1 MKDSAAKPR
10 YVTTNSRPSSVLRA
24 VVTPDRFE
32 MRGELGA
39 GVTGTVWRAY
49 DRVRQSEVALKSFH
63 HQFTPDQLLRF
74 KEEFRAV
81 VDVRHPNIVRL
92 HELFEVDG
100 RLLLSMELIDGID
113 FLSWVWSH
121 DGSAGKKLGTDR
133 DEGGFALDETTK
145 ETDFLALGP
154 TLDQARLRDATTQLL
169 AGITA
174 MHAAHTV
181 HRNIKPSNVLITKD
195 GRVVLCDIGLG
206 ANMLPGDPSN
216 ITSVAYL
223 APELS
228 SDRTVDE
235 KADFYS
241 LGVLMFEAF
250 TGRTPFATIDGSRD
264 IRIAKATSDAP
275 PPSAFAKDV
284 PADLDHLTSA
294 LLRRDPTDRAG
305 AAEVQRVLEPN
316 RKPRRS
322 AMIEAL
328 TSVQDHMPAPRLPLV
343 GRQAEMSVLAGALS
357 GAKRAGATLQLVL
370 GPSGIGKTALTEAF
384 ARQLATDS
392 IVLTARCHERET
404 LPFKAFDGIVDAL
417 SRRLKQLPAHTRA
430 RVLPERADLL
440 AELFPVLRRVEGI
453 GGGARKWRGA
463 DPGELRLRAFAALRD
478 LLAALARH
486 APMVII
492 IDDVHQADL
501 DSLDLLAH
509 LVRPPAAPR
518 CLFIASGR
526 RGPVIDHILQLQARG
541 SFCEVKTLHVEPLP
555 LEEAELLADIAASHF
570 DLNLDNPR
578 AIAIASTGHPGFAI
592 ELVRAR
598 SDALDAADAARTKHN
613 EFSEENTDSADIA
626 ELDPRLVT
634 DGSVAKRMPDTNINS
649 LLTSRVN
656 RLTPQQ
662 RSILE
667 VVAVLGTPVS
677 IELIASADGRSFA
690 ESIPDIEYLIDHDL
704 IVASGLTVDAIVEVY
719 HDRIRE
725 VVLNQI
731 QRPRGGQLHHQI
743 AQALEGR
750 EDADP
755 ERLMH
760 HWRAAGQT
768 RRAVDYAFAAARRAA
783 DALEFHRAVELYQTA
798 LAEQLPADVERA
810 TRIELAEV
818 LLFIGQPSA
827 AAEEF
832 IVASRGALREQ
843 AIDLRRRAALA
854 LFSATEIER
863 SAELMAEVTSAL
875 SLPAEKKAG
884 LLGGLFGRK
893 PARFTAREGFF
904 ERRAPETIA
913 TIDVVTLDALST
925 ASIEMGVVHPQRA
938 FEAHTR
944 FLELSCSVGD
954 SIRYARAL
962 CAEAVWKASVDPG
975 AATRVEHLLATA
987 EAAAAIDG
995 GALERA
1001 QIQLTRAITAFHLGN
1016 LTAAQS
1022 AIAESLVALE
1032 SDCRG
1037 AVWETRTARM
1047 YAGWIAWHTGDL
1059 GAFVTQSRDWYDTA
1073 ISNSDHFSASTLTI
1087 GLGNLAWALQ
1097 RDTTVAHELIETAD
1111 QLWSNRPVPMHHFMV
1126 AVAQVNLELL
1136 RGNTNTAADR
1146 LARYEAI
1153 HSKVDL
1159 DRLHMVGTT
1168 LAGLRMRVAL
1178 ARADVAD
1185 REKDNKA
1192 LQAALATVRNERKQP
1207 RLASLGNDALL
1218 TQMNAAVLSFT
1229 DSRAAIAEFRRAATL
1244 YGQLG
1249 QTMVANA
1256 CRWRAA
1262 QLTGGAIGIAETI
1275 AAVDAVKQHPVANPE
1290 KLLEF
1295 LAPAATVEQR

>member
-1 MKDSAAKPR
+1 M
-10 YVTTNSRPSSVLRA
+10 RA
-24 VVTPDRFE
+24 LVSPERFE
-32 MRGELGA
+32 MRGELGS

-49 DRVRQSEVALKSFH
+49 DRTRQSEVALKSFH
-63 HQFTPDQLLRF
+63 HQFSPDQLLRF
-74 KEEFRAV
+74 KEEFRTV
-81 VDVRHPNIVRL
+81 VDIRHPNLVRL
-92 HELFEVDG
+92 YELIEVDG

-121 DGSAGKKLGTDR
+121 DGAAGKKLGTDR
-133 DEGGFALDETTK
+133 DEGGFSLDETTK
-145 ETDFLALGP
+145 ETDLLALGP
-154 TLDQARLRDATTQLL
+154 TLDQARLRDATTQLV
-169 AGITA
+169 AGMTA
-174 MHAAHTV
+174 IHAGHAV
-181 HRNIKPSNVLITKD
+181 HRNIKPSNVLVSKD

-206 ANMLPGDPSN
+206 ASIFPADQTTVNSV
-216 ITSVAYL
+216 SAVAYS

-228 SDRTVDE
+228 ADRIVDE

-241 LGVLMFEAF
+241 LGVLLFEAF
-250 TGRTPFATIDGSRD
+250 TGRTPFSNTEGRD
-264 IRIAKATSDAP
+264 IRIAKASADAP
-275 PPSAFAKDV
+275 PPSAIAKEV

-343 GRQAEMSVLAGALS
+343 GRQAELAALAGALT
-357 GAKRAGATLQLVL
+357 GAKRSGATLQLVL
-370 GPSGIGKTALTEAF
+370 GPSGIGKTALTESF
-384 ARQLATDS
+384 ARQLANDS
-392 IVLTARCHERET
+392 IVLSARCHERET

-417 SRRLKQLPAHTRA
+417 SRRLKQLPATTRA

-526 RGPVIDHILQLQARG
+526 RGPVVDHILQLQARG
-541 SFCEVKTLHVEPLP
+541 SFCDVKTMHLEALP

-578 AIAIASTGHPGFAI
+578 AVAIASTGHPGFAI

-598 SDALDAADAARTKHN
+598 SEALDAREAARTRRS
-613 EFSEENTDSADIA
+613 EFGEEITNADDVD
-626 ELDPRLVT
+626 EMDPRLLEE
-634 DGSVAKRMPDTNINS
+634 GSISRRLPDTDING
-649 LLTSRVN
+649 LLASRVQ
-656 RLTPQQ
+656 RLTPSQ
-662 RSILE
+662 RGILE

-677 IELIASADGRSFA
+677 IELIATADGRAYSDCT
-690 ESIPDIEYLIDHDL
+690 PDIEYLIDHDL
-704 IVASGLTVDAIVEVY
+704 VVASGLTIDAIVEVY

-725 VVLNQI
+725 VVLNQLP
-731 QRPRGGQLHHQI
+731 RPRGSQLHHQI

-760 HWRAAGQT
+760 HWRAAGQN

-798 LAEQLPADVERA
+798 LAEQLPPDVERA
-810 TRIELAEV
+810 TRMELAEV
-818 LLFIGQPSA
+818 LLFVGQPSMA
-827 AAEEF
+827 ADEF
-832 IVASRGALREQ
+832 MAASRGALREQ

-863 SAELMAEVTSAL
+863 SAELMADVTAAL
-875 SLPAEKKAG
+875 ALPVEKKAG
-884 LLGGLFGRK
+884 LLSGLFGRK
-893 PARFTAREGFF
+893 PARFTAAGAFF
-904 ERRAPETIA
+904 ERRAPENIA
-913 TIDVVTLDALST
+913 TIDVVTLDALAT

-938 FEAHTR
+938 FDAHSR
-944 FLELSCSVGD
+944 FLELSCNVGD

-962 CAEAVWKASVDPG
+962 CAEAVWKASVDPT
-975 AATRVEHLLATA
+975 ASSRVDHLLATA

-1001 QIQLTRAITAFHLGN
+1001 QIQLTRAITAFQLGN
-1016 LTAAQS
+1016 LQVAQAA
-1022 AIAESLVALE
+1022 IGDSLVALE

-1047 YAGWIAWHTGDL
+1047 YAGWIAWQAGDL
-1059 GAFVTQSRDWYDTA
+1059 STFITQSRDWYDTA
-1073 ISNSDHFSASTLTI
+1073 ISNGDYFGASTLTMGI
-1087 GLGNLAWALQ
+1087 GNLAWALQ
-1097 RDTTVAHELIETAD
+1097 RDPTQAQELVDNAH
-1111 QLWSNRPVPMHHFMV
+1111 QLWANRPVPMHHLMV

-1136 RGNTNTAADR
+1136 RGNAHAAADR
-1146 LARYEAI
+1146 LSKYESI

-1159 DRLHMVGTT
+1159 DRLHLVGTT
-1168 LAGLRMRVAL
+1168 LSSMRMHVAI
-1178 ARADVAD
+1178 ARANVAQAAQD
-1185 REKDNKA
+1185 AKA
-1192 LQAALATVRNERKQP
+1192 LQAALNVIRNERKQQ
-1207 RLASLGNDALL
+1207 RIASPTNEALL
-1218 TQMNAAVLSFT
+1218 TQMNAALLSFS
-1229 DSRAAIAEFRRAATL
+1229 DAPAAIDEFRRAVTL
-1244 YGQLG
+1244 YKQVG
-1249 QTMVANA
+1249 QTMVATA

-1262 QLTGGAIGIAETI
+1262 QLAGGAIGIAETM
-1275 AAVDAVKQHPVANPE
+1275 AAIDAVKQHPVANPE
-1290 KLLEF
+1290 KLLAF
-1295 LAPAATVEQR
+1295 LAPAATVE